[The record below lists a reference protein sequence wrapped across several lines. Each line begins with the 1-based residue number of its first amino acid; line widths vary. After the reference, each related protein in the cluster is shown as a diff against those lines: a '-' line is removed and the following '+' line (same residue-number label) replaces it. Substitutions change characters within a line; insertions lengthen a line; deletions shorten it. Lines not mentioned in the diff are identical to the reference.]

1 MQVQILIF
9 VHMNIIRKRI
19 MSKPATVKDL
29 RKAYEKAVRE
39 GKDTFTIDGYNFV
52 TGYAKYLL
60 QYIEMRGVPD
70 DKVLKTFI
78 VKKDNAIGGI

>member
-1 MQVQILIF
+1 MP
-9 VHMNIIRKRI
+9 KEGGI
-19 MSKPATVKDL
+19 MGRPATVKDL

-39 GKDTFTIDGYNFV
+39 GKDTFSIDGYDFV

-60 QYIEMRGVPD
+60 EYLKMRGIPD

-78 VKKDNAIGGI
+78 TQDRNGEGGIAI